1 MLREMGHWKLETAK
15 LRALQCMH
23 AVKEVGVWN
32 AVSGGVV
39 GWGMVGGW
47 CIYDSG
53 WWLVVVGGGRVG
65 GVFTVGVGETWPP
78 FTTTATSELTN
89 SLAVSE

>member
-53 WWLVVVGGGRVG
+53 WWLVVVGGWWWLVVG
-65 GVFTVGVGETWPP
+65 GWVACSRLAWARPGLHSPP
-78 FTTTATSELTN
+78 QL
-89 SLAVSE
+89 LAN